1 MGVYG
6 GRESTGGVTL
16 NPENLPVKQFRQGD
30 SDVGPSTDEVDDVE
44 LPDALTELVD
54 EYEAL
59 VGTRD
64 GYLWRWFYVVSQ
76 RFQLSCVPSPNSER
90 ALEQKSIL
98 TMFVTLLDD
107 LAEHDGDRPTFEEAR
122 KIPFPGEHADLQ
134 REAVDTAFLEFAQRV
149 WGTFEEN
156 LEAAP
161 RYDEFCQLF
170 RFDFRQVMNAID
182 YSLVTNEYLDASTL
196 GGCEQYDAH
205 NMVVFAYTGVD
216 LMYSPSFDRHD
227 LGELREVVWDAQM
240 MGRIGNWVT
249 TWERE
254 LREGD
259 FSSGVIV
266 YALQRDIVTVDEL
279 RADDPEKRAE
289 LAERIRSHRVE
300 EYFLTE
306 WETRYSS
313 LKSGRLEAASVDLD
327 GFVEGMKMVLTYHLA
342 SRGKK

>member
-1 MGVYG
+1 M
-6 GRESTGGVTL
+6 SL
-16 NPENLPVKQFRQGD
+16 NPIAVFSKEFYRTDDATSLSVPTIEDVVLPQ
-30 SDVGPSTDEVDDVE
+30 S
-44 LPDALTELVD
+44 LTELVD
-54 EYEAL
+54 EYETL

-64 GYLWRWFYVVSQ
+64 SYLWRWFYAVAQ
-76 RFQLSCVPSPNSER
+76 RFQLSCVSPSNRDE
-90 ALEQKSIL
+90 ALEQKSML

-107 LAEHDGDRPTFEEAR
+107 LAERDGDRATFEEAR
-122 KIPFPGEHADLQ
+122 QIPFPGAHA
-134 REAVDTAFLEFAQRV
+134 RTERHGVDTAVLEFAQHV
-149 WGTFEEN
+149 WEQFETR
-156 LEAAP
+156 LETAP
-161 RYDEFCQLF
+161 RYEEFARLF

-205 NMVVFAYTGVD
+205 NMVVFAYTDVD
-216 LMYSPSFDRHD
+216 LMHSPSFDRTD
-227 LGELREVVWDAQM
+227 LSDLREVLWDAQM

-254 LREGD
+254 LEEGD

-266 YALQRDIVTVDEL
+266 YALQRGIVTVDEL
-279 RADDPEKRAE
+279 RSDDPDTKAA
-289 LAERIRSHRVE
+289 LAERIRDHQVE

-313 LKSGRLEAASVDLD
+313 LKSGRLEATSVDLD
-327 GFVEGMKMVLTYHLA
+327 AFVEGMKMVMAYHLA